1 MHYIE
6 TLFRAAIC
14 AKYPFHF
21 LQVTLDKEGLTEG
34 EFEEAKRIASDDS
47 ALNQSFEAPG
57 YGTEDVL
64 GIAAGVVGLL
74 IIVW

>member
-1 MHYIE
+1 M
-6 TLFRAAIC
+6 
-14 AKYPFHF
+14 
-21 LQVTLDKEGLTEG
+21 TLDKEGLTEG